1 MLKMSWRNSM
11 THIKVINSMQID
23 INRLRARLDIE
34 KRFSKFLVGVVL
46 FTWIFWA
53 GREIYLAGWL

>member
-1 MLKMSWRNSM
+1 M